1 MCAPCYNFIVM
12 GMVYDNTEEKTDL
25 QKRIQLELEEKRQ
38 RAALRQA
45 NKGATDDA
53 DDNRATRTSI
63 MPIVGII
70 VLAVLVVLGALLV
83 R

>member
-1 MCAPCYNFIVM
+1 MCVPCYNLIVM
-12 GMVYDNTEEKTDL
+12 GIVYDNTEEKTDL

-70 VLAVLVVLGALLV
+70 ILAVLVVLGALLV